1 MRIRIFAIV
10 CAAVICGNLLT
21 SVLTPRSAS
30 ASTWSISESAERMA
44 KALERIATAL
54 EKPDPPKLP

>member
-1 MRIRIFAIV
+1 MLV
-10 CAAVICGNLLT
+10 MAAVCCGNLLT
-21 SVLTPRSAS
+21 SVLTPRPAN

-54 EKPDPPKLP
+54 EKQPDPPKTP